1 MHSRS
6 DGANPRELGLM
17 LARGIPG
24 ARFVE
29 LDSRNH
35 VPMSHEA
42 VWQPFIEE
50 VCAFTANPGPAS
62 AAG

>member
-1 MHSRS
+1 
-6 DGANPRELGLM
+6 
-17 LARGIPG
+17 
-24 ARFVE
+24 VE